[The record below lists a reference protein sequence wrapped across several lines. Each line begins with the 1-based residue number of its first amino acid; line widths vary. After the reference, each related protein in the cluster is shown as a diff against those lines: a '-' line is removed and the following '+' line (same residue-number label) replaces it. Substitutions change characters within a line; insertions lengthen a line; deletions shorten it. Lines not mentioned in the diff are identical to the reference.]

1 MRNHV
6 RLCKELNRSI
16 MPEGWDAGK
25 DKISCFTLYVSEEE
39 KEKFMKKFSMYRDRC
54 YKAEV
59 ICFMLSNYLAYASG
73 KKFEISA
80 IKVWKY
86 GTKNPCPDG
95 YVNYSIG
102 AIPVEFMKVVKGSL
116 KAIPFRYQNELIY
129 HVVSAFY
136 NAPTRLVDEMINCI
150 NEIKHPTKRNDRAV
164 VLQAVIPEREYQM
177 VKGYAIQNGMNI
189 CDLLRVILRTV
200 CMSKRD
206 RKYDDSPIGR
216 VFNLYRILKQK
227 GEPFVTGSDCRILFV
242 EITGDRER
250 YYLMK
255 LLRRRGITKTEM
267 MRMAIRALNDV
278 VTHRSRLEKK
288 IVIEPDVSEEDDTDY
303 WYERMARRDFARS
316 IYVDY

>member
-6 RLCKELNRSI
+6 RSCKELNRSI

-25 DKISCFTLYVSEEE
+25 DKISCFTLYASEEE
-39 KEKFMKKFSMYRDRC
+39 KKKFMKKFSKYRDRC
-54 YKAEV
+54 YKSEI

-73 KKFEISA
+73 KRFEMSA

-86 GTKNPCPDG
+86 GKKNPCPDS

-102 AIPVEFMKVVKGSL
+102 AIPVGFMKVVKGSL
-116 KAIPFRYQNELIY
+116 KSIPFRFQSELIY

-136 NAPTRLVDEMINCI
+136 NAPDRLVDEVINRI
-150 NEIKHPTKRNDRAV
+150 NEIKHPTKKSDRV
-164 VLQAVIPEREYQM
+164 VILQTVVPEKEYQL
-177 VKGYAIQNGMNI
+177 VKEYAIQNGMNI
-189 CDLLRVILRTV
+189 CDLLRVVLKTV

-227 GEPFVTGSDCRILFV
+227 REPFVVGPNYRLLFV

-250 YYLMK
+250 YYLTK
-255 LLRRRGITKTEM
+255 FLRRRRITKTEM
-267 MRMAIRALNDV
+267 LRKAVRALDDV
-278 VTHRSRLEKK
+278 VTHRTRLEKK
-288 IVIEPDVSEEDDTDY
+288 IIFEPDEEDEDDTDY
-303 WYERMARRDFARS
+303 WYERMARRDFVRS
-316 IYVDY
+316 IYV

>member
-54 YKAEV
+54 YKAEI

-73 KKFEISA
+73 KRFEMSA

-86 GTKNPCPDG
+86 GTKNPSPDS

-116 KAIPFRYQNELIY
+116 KSIPFRYQNELIY

-164 VLQAVIPEREYQM
+164 VLQAIVPESVYQM

-189 CDLLRVILRTV
+189 CDLLRVVLKTV
-200 CMSKRD
+200 CMSKSD
-206 RKYDDSPIGR
+206 RKYDDSLIGR

-227 GEPFVTGSDCRILFV
+227 GEPFAVDSDCRVLFV
-242 EITGDRER
+242 EITGDREK
-250 YYLMK
+250 YYLTK
-255 LLRRRGITKTEM
+255 FLRRRGITKTEM
-267 MRMAIRALNDV
+267 MRKAVRALDDV

-288 IVIEPDVSEEDDTDY
+288 IIIEPDEEDKDDTDY

-316 IYVDY
+316 IYV